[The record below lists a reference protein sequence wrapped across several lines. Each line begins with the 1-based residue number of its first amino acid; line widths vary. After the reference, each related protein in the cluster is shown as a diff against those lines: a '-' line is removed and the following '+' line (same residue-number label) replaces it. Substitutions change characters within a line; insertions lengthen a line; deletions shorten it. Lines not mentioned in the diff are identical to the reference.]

1 MVGFPM
7 PASTLLTFLNTGNPT
22 GLKFTVEHGGRRAL
36 FDFGLEHAPG
46 RAPFSMGLEPR
57 PGREL
62 ADLLAVGSAP
72 RLDGVY
78 EGWDGRT
85 AVFIT
90 HMHLDHTSLVRF
102 LHPQVPLFYPAAM
115 EDLRSAVE
123 ASGYLAW
130 RRPAGT
136 PLPDRRPLT
145 WGEIEVTPVSVDHDL
160 PGATGYLVRT
170 PDLFLAYTGDHR
182 WHGLHAESTAAF
194 AEAARGADVLVQEG
208 VLLEPPAAAP
218 AAGALPPLPR
228 HSEHDVALGFG
239 SLLESTPGLV
249 VANLYPMN
257 RERVALLAATAA
269 ARGRRLVMEPQAA
282 AIAGRPDLLDVAEV
296 KADPARFAVQ
306 LSFENLPTL
315 IDLAPPAGSVYA
327 HSNGPPL
334 GRFDPAYQ
342 VLQAWIQGLGLG
354 YAHLG
359 SSGHSWPADIDRMVR
374 AVGPGLVVPVHSRT
388 PQALRV
394 PGVPVL
400 VPEVMRPYTADELKA

>member
-1 MVGFPM
+1 M
-7 PASTLLTFLNTGNPT
+7 PATTLLTFLNTGNPT
-22 GLKFTVEHGGRRAL
+22 GLKFSVEHGGRRAL

-78 EGWDGRT
+78 ESWDGRT
-85 AVFIT
+85 AGFIT
-90 HMHLDHTSLVRF
+90 HMHLDHTALVRF

-115 EDLRSAVE
+115 EDLRGAVE
-123 ASGYLAW
+123 ASGYLPW

-136 PLPDRRPLT
+136 PLPDRRPLA

-182 WHGLHAESTAAF
+182 RHGLHPELTAAF
-194 AEAARGADVLVQEG
+194 AQAARGADVLVQEG
-208 VLLEPPAAAP
+208 VLLEPPAATAP
-218 AAGALPPLPR
+218 GAAPPPPR
-228 HSEHDVALGFG
+228 LTEHDVALGFG

-257 RERVALLAATAA
+257 RERVALLAGAAT
-269 ARGRRLVMEPQAA
+269 ARGRRLVLEPQAA
-282 AIAGRPDLLDVAEV
+282 AIAGQRDLLDVAEV

-315 IDLAPPAGSVYA
+315 IDLAPPSGSVYV

-342 VLQAWIQGLGLG
+342 VMEAWIEHLGLG

-374 AVGPGLVVPVHSRT
+374 EVGPRLVIPVHSRV
-388 PQALRV
+388 PEALQV
-394 PGVPVL
+394 PGIRSL
-400 VPEVMRPYTADELKA
+400 VPEVMRPYTAAELKA